1 MSLSKQDLLDL
12 LNKAQELL
20 DTVINEYP
28 DDNEVDDMDSPLS
41 FLNCTARLEHNRKS
55 ALDSNNDFATIM

>member
-41 FLNCTARLEHNRKS
+41 FLINASGDITDAINLIEE
-55 ALDSNNDFATIM
+55 